1 MKKTTIKEVNL
12 IGWRERVSLPAL
24 GISNIAAKIDTG
36 SRTSAL
42 YATDYDPF
50 EKGKWPWIRFTVRA
64 DSSGRRLTCSAPIV
78 DQRNTR
84 NPSGRNERRFVI
96 ETPIVL
102 GHEKWVI
109 DLLLTDRADMEYDL
123 IVGRTAL
130 RKKKLIVN
138 SGQSWLC
145 GEPTANTTDESE
157 QIDQPVKP

>member
-42 YATDYDPF
+42 HATDFDPF
-50 EKGKWPWIRFTVRA
+50 EKRKSPWIRFTVRV
-64 DSSGRRLTCSAPIV
+64 DSSGRRVICSAPIM

-84 NPSGRNERRFVI
+84 NPSGRIERRFII

-102 GHEKWVI
+102 GAEKWLI

-123 IVGRTAL
+123 AVGRTAL
-130 RKKKLIVN
+130 RKKNLIVN
-138 SGQSWLC
+138 PGQSWLC
-145 GEPTANTTDESE
+145 GEPIGKTTDG
-157 QIDQPVKP
+157 P